1 MRSVPNRSD
10 PAGLVVSM
18 RTRRVVLRLAM
29 AVLLLLGLAGCSSLE
44 RVVADGLENQLRSH
58 PAVAKAN
65 INFGQAWF
73 FETDSHIEG
82 VVDLKPDAPVEQ
94 VVAMARIIADKLKD
108 RGFAKVAGSIEVR
121 SARGGV
127 LSFGDIKRAPAADA
141 VDAVARHWIAMID
154 AHPQVRVIVG

>member
-1 MRSVPNRSD
+1 MKSAPNRSGR
-10 PAGLVVSM
+10 AGLVVSM

-44 RVVADGLENQLRSH
+44 RIVADGLEYQLRSH

-82 VVDLKPDAPVEQ
+82 VVDLKPDAAVEQ
-94 VVAMARIIADKLKD
+94 VVALSRTIADELTGRD
-108 RGFAKVAGSIEVR
+108 FAKLAGSIEVR

-127 LSFGDIKRAPAADA
+127 LSFVDIKRVPAADA
-141 VDAVARHWIAMID
+141 VDAVARHWIGMID
-154 AHPQVRVIVG
+154 AHPQVRVTVG